1 MSGCGVLNREIE
13 HMVLLALK
21 SPEIYDDVARGT
33 KCKFESNQPHAI
45 LFEGPAG
52 TASTTFQKHSPFIEL
67 KGGLLF
73 FTHVYL

>member
-1 MSGCGVLNREIE
+1 MLNREIE

-33 KCKFESNQPHAI
+33 RCKFESNQLHSI
-45 LFEGPAG
+45 LFEGPTS
-52 TASTTFQKHSPFIEL
+52 TASTTFQKHSAFIEL

-73 FTHVYL
+73 FTHVYV